1 MTNAHQKIAVV
12 VGVFQT
18 ASRLKTASESLR
30 LNGITADDVVLLGTP
45 GALDGNLNEVAGAFL
60 SSSIHW
66 KDVGVPEIGDPA
78 VSILKRRAAS
88 FEEWMA
94 APLAERLAAHLVRGA
109 CLLFVSIPSIDQIGR
124 ISQILLRDSADSVQS
139 HEFSPVF

>member
-1 MTNAHQKIAVV
+1 VTNVHQKVTVV

-30 LNGITADDVVLLGTP
+30 LNGITADDVVLLGSP

-60 SSSIHW
+60 SSSVHW
-66 KDVGVPEIGDPA
+66 KDVGVPEFGDAA

-94 APLAERLAAHLVRGA
+94 APLAGRLAAHLARGA
-109 CLLFVSIPSIDQIGR
+109 CLLFVLIPSIDQIGR
-124 ISQILLRDSADSVQS
+124 VSEILLRDSADSVQS
-139 HEFSPVF
+139 HEFWPAS

>member
-1 MTNAHQKIAVV
+1 VTNARKKITVV

-18 ASRLKTASESLR
+18 ASRLKSASESLR
-30 LNGITADDVVLLGTP
+30 RNGIMADDVALLGSP
-45 GALDGNLNEVAGAFL
+45 GALDGNLSEAAGTFL
-60 SSSIHW
+60 GGSIHW
-66 KDVGVPEIGDPA
+66 RDVGVPEGGDA
-78 VSILKRRAAS
+78 AANILKRRAAS

-94 APLAERLAAHLVRGA
+94 APLAERLAAHLARGA

-124 ISQILLRDSADSVQS
+124 ISEILLRDSADSVQS